1 MCVISNDCLMSDDCL
16 VFANNNWV
24 FFALIIVTSSDTYC
38 QNIKTNIITILT
50 VHEALDPVILLRGL
64 KGDEVHAALPAVVPG
79 IEPAP
84 VAPLQL
90 EVSVQPAEVVI
101 MVSKS
106 LNSSFADSCKDE
118 ELYFLTRILEW
129 LIQLDNGS

>member
-1 MCVISNDCLMSDDCL
+1 M
-16 VFANNNWV
+16 
-24 FFALIIVTSSDTYC
+24 
-38 QNIKTNIITILT
+38 ITILT

-106 LNSSFADSCKDE
+106 LDSSFADSCKDG

-129 LIQLDNGS
+129 